1 MFEYTICVKI
11 EFTDIYTTKRQLSGN
26 IEEMKNELNNGVKEA
41 IEKETG
47 VKFDDFRAEVKCF
60 ERELDLLED

>member
-11 EFTDIYTTKRQLSGN
+11 EFTDIYKTKRQLHGN

-47 VKFDDFRAEVKCF
+47 VKFDDFRTEVKCF
-60 ERELDLLED
+60 ERELAECDE

>member
-11 EFTDIYTTKRQLSGN
+11 EFTDIYTTKRQLSGD
-26 IEEMKNELNNGVKEA
+26 IEEMKKELNNGVKEA

-47 VKFDDFRAEVKCF
+47 VKFDDFSAEVKVF
-60 ERELDLLED
+60 ERELDISDD

>member
-11 EFTDIYTTKRQLSGN
+11 EFTDIYATKRQLSGD
-26 IEEMKNELNNGVKEA
+26 IEEMKKELNNGVKEA
-41 IEKETG
+41 IERETG
-47 VKFDDFRAEVKCF
+47 VKFDDFNAEVKVF